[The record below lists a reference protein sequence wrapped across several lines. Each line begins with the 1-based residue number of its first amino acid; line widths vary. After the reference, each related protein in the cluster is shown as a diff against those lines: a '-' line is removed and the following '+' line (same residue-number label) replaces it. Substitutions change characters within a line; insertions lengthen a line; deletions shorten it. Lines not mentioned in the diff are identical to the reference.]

1 MQINFLTKGS
11 ILNTHFTVKQ
21 LRAFVAVA
29 KTRSFTEACE
39 QIHLSQPALSIAI
52 KNLEDSLGGKLLVR
66 TTRALRLTPEGEVF
80 YKTAMRLLTDWD
92 DAFEEVQS
100 RFSLYRGKIAIS
112 CMPSFASNQLPEV
125 LLKFRTKH
133 PDINIAIQDVIAEE
147 VVEMVR
153 TGRVEIGISFDPGD
167 AEDLLFEPLF
177 EDDFIAALPREHRLA
192 DCSEISWEQV
202 IKEELIALQRPSS
215 MRLQIERELRKKGLE
230 LNVSYEAHQLATI
243 GRMVATGMGIGLV
256 PTLCKKQMQELGTIC
271 KPIIGPIIS
280 RKVGII
286 TRKRAALSAA
296 AQGIVNELVSSVGDY
311 SSEQAK

>member
-1 MQINFLTKGS
+1 LK
-11 ILNTHFTVKQ
+11 THFTVKQ

-39 QIHLSQPALSIAI
+39 QVHLSQPALSIAI

-66 TTRALRLTPEGEVF
+66 TTRALRLTPEGEGF

-100 RFSLYRGKIAIS
+100 RFSLYRGKISIS
-112 CMPSFASNQLPEV
+112 CMPSFASNQLPTI
-125 LLKFRTKH
+125 LLNFRKKH
-133 PDINIAIQDVIAEE
+133 PDINVAVQDVIAED

-153 TGRVEIGISFDPGD
+153 SGRVEIGISFDPGD

-177 EDDFIAALPREHRLA
+177 EDDFIAALSA
-192 DCSEISWEQV
+192 DHPFTRRSEISWSEV
-202 IKEELIALQRPSS
+202 IEEELIALQRPSS
-215 MRLQIERELRKKGLE
+215 LRLQIERELYKNGMNLS
-230 LNVSYEAHQLATI
+230 VSFEAHQLATV
-243 GRMVATGMGIGLV
+243 GRMASIGLGIGLV
-256 PTLCKKQMQELGTIC
+256 PALCQEQMQELGAVC
-271 KPIIGPIIS
+271 RPLVEPVIS

-296 AQGIVNELVSSVGDY
+296 AQGVVNELVLSVGKNNR
-311 SSEQAK
+311 Q

>member
-1 MQINFLTKGS
+1 
-11 ILNTHFTVKQ
+11 LNTHFTVKQ

-39 QIHLSQPALSIAI
+39 QVHLSQPALSIAI

-80 YKTAMRLLTDWD
+80 YKTAIRLLTDWD

-100 RFSLYRGKIAIS
+100 RFSLYRGKISIS
-112 CMPSFASNQLPEV
+112 CMPSFAGNQLPAI
-125 LLKFRTKH
+125 LLKFRQKH
-133 PDINIAIQDVIAEE
+133 PDINITIQDVIAEE

-177 EDDFIAALPREHRLA
+177 EDDFIAAIAPDHPLA
-192 DCSEISWEQV
+192 QEQSLTWQQV
-202 IKEELIALQRPSS
+202 IGEELIALQRPSS
-215 MRLQIERELRKKGLE
+215 MRMQIERELKKLNFE
-230 LNVSYEAHQLATI
+230 LNVSYEAHQLATV
-243 GRMVATGMGIGLV
+243 GRMAATGMGIGLV
-256 PTLCKKQMQELGTIC
+256 PRLCSRQMRELGAIC
-271 KPIIGPIIS
+271 KPLSGPVIS

-286 TRKRAALSAA
+286 MRKRAALSAA
-296 AQGIVNELVSSVGDY
+296 AQGIVNELITSISDGQP
-311 SSEQAK
+311 SESDE